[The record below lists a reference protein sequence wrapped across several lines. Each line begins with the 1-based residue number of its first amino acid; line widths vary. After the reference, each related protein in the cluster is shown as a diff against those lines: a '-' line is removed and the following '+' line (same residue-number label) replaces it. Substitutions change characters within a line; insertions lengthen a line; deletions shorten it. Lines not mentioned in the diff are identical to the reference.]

1 MGVGRGWRFVRG
13 SSSAGVS
20 PTKAELEAARGRA
33 VPDVLAPDLAVVFVG
48 INPGLWSGAVGH
60 HFARPGNRFWKALY
74 RSEFTDR
81 QLRPEDEA
89 ELLERG
95 LGITN
100 LAARTTATA
109 DELTN
114 DELRDGTRE
123 LDRRLAP
130 LRPRFVAVL
139 GIGAYRT
146 AFQRP
151 RAALGPQDE
160 RLGASRLWVLP
171 NPSGLNAHYQLD
183 ALVERFRELRAAVLR

>member
-1 MGVGRGWRFVRG
+1 
-13 SSSAGVS
+13 VS

-33 VPDVLAPDLAVVFVG
+33 VPDVLARDLAVVFVG

-60 HFARPGNRFWKALY
+60 HFARPGNRFWKALH
-74 RSEFTDR
+74 RSGFTDR

-89 ELLERG
+89 ELLGRG

-109 DELTN
+109 GELTN
-114 DELRDGTRE
+114 DELRNGTRE

-151 RAALGPQDE
+151 RAALGPQDD

-183 ALVERFRELRAAVLR
+183 ALVERFRELRGAVLR

>member
-1 MGVGRGWRFVRG
+1 
-13 SSSAGVS
+13 VS

-33 VPDVLAPDLAVVFVG
+33 VPDVLARDLAVVFVG

-60 HFARPGNRFWKALY
+60 HFARPGNRFWKALH
-74 RSEFTDR
+74 RSGFTDR

-109 DELTN
+109 GELTN

-123 LDRRLAP
+123 LDRRVAP

-151 RAALGPQDE
+151 RAALGPQDD

-183 ALVERFRELRAAVLR
+183 ALVERFRELRGAVLR